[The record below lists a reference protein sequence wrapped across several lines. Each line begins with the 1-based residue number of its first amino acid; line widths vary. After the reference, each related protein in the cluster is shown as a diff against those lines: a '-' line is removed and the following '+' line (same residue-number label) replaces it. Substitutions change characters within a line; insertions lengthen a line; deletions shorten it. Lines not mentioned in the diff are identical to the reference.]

1 MPTTAT
7 GPTGVLLGCFTPGTP
22 EWDAARSGLTITA
35 TEAPAVVGL
44 SPWMSSFTLWH
55 KKAGLPTAPFTD
67 SPAIEW
73 GRRLEVAVAAKFAD
87 EHPEYLVEQT
97 GTWQHRDRE
106 WQRATP
112 DRILWTLDS
121 TRTEL
126 LEVKTSPTG
135 DEWGEDGTDE
145 VPVYY
150 RAQVLWQLDTLGL
163 EVCRVAVLIAGHDY
177 REYTVRYDAADA
189 EILRTAAQRFLE
201 TVRRSERPP
210 IDGSDSTYQ
219 TVARQPDGV
228 DPVTVDIDPH
238 LADRYRDAYD
248 AEKAATAAKRQA
260 VSEVLDAMG
269 NGLRA
274 AALGELI
281 AYRTVHADGTTRALQ
296 PAAELRKAR

>member
-1 MPTTAT
+1 MTTAI
-7 GPTGVLLGCFTPGTP
+7 GPTGVLLGRFAPGTP
-22 EWDAARSGLTITA
+22 EWDAARAGLTITA

-44 SPWMSSFTLWH
+44 SPWMSRFTLWH
-55 KKAGLPTAPFTD
+55 RKAGLPTAPFVD
-67 SPAIEW
+67 SPVIEW

-87 EHPEYLVEQT
+87 EHPEYLVEET
-97 GTWQHRDRE
+97 GTWRHRDRE

-121 TRTEL
+121 TRAEL

-135 DEWGEDGTDE
+135 EEWGEDGTDE

-177 REYTVRYDAADA
+177 REYTVRYDPADA
-189 EILRTAAQRFLE
+189 AILRDAAQRFLE
-201 TVRRSERPP
+201 TVRRGERPP

-274 AALGELI
+274 ASLGELI
-281 AYRTVHADGTTRALQ
+281 AYRTVHADGTTRALM